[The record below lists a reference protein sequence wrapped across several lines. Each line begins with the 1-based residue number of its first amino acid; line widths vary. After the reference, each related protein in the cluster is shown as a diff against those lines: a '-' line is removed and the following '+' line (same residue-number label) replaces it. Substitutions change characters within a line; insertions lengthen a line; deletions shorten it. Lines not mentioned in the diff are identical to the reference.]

1 MDEVEKNHRAA
12 RLFCQ
17 RQLHSP
23 TRIKLGVA
31 VLIRDDQGRF
41 LLEKRS
47 DTGLWGIPG
56 GRIEPGETVRDAAV
70 REILEETGLT
80 VGITKLIGVYSDPG
94 EGRIISYP
102 EAVVHSIDVFL
113 EAAVIG
119 GCLTASPE
127 SQALQFFAS
136 QTLPSDLMPSS
147 CVLLD
152 DAMREAYGI
161 IR

>member
-119 GCLTASPE
+119 GGLSPTHQSPASPIFV
-127 SQALQFFAS
+127 SHNVTSRPITHISL
-136 QTLPSDLMPSS
+136 T
-147 CVLLD
+147 
-152 DAMREAYGI
+152 
-161 IR
+161 